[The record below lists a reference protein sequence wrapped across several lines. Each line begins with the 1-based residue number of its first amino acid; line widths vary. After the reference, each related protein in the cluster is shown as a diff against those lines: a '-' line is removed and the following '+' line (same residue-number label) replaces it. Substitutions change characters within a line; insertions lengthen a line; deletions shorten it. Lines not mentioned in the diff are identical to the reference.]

1 MKRILSYSILF
12 IILSII
18 GHSYIIFRFYHDGIL
33 STGPNDGMEQMVPI
47 QMYLFNQWSQGNIFY
62 STNFG
67 LGGDFFTDLSYYFST
82 NILFI
87 INVLV
92 ILFLKLFISLD
103 THQIM
108 FWMNNALI
116 ISVIKGAI
124 AMYCTYLYGK
134 HITKHKVLSIFIAF
148 IFVVSPLYFRF
159 SAYWPF
165 FSDVFIW
172 LPLFLYAI
180 ERVLQQRKQGLL
192 IVTIT
197 LILVNNFYF
206 AYYFFIIGTV
216 YSFIRIIF
224 RHPNDI
230 STRTQTFRV
239 LLISALLALG
249 NSLFIFF
256 HGVQSFMN
264 NRRVSFS
271 GHVPLFEKLNINTNI
286 FFDNY
291 LIVILFITIQ
301 GILTFRLY
309 RHFYYRLFAIITV
322 ILIIFTFIPFIDQVF
337 NGFSAPQKRW
347 HFILAFSSSILVG
360 LFIKYFRTVSIKS
373 YILTSLISQFVIY
386 VSAYCYHKYL
396 PWLILVPIVSM
407 IGLLILLL
415 KERKVRIQLTYIYMI
430 SIIALSM
437 MVSFV
442 FIKNQIYFEDHQ
454 NRANTFYA
462 NSSLYSSELQRA
474 LVKEMKDNKKEDERI
489 DWRVNEQ
496 DNTPMYQNFKG
507 LSLYSSIFH
516 HNILDYYYDS
526 LKINLAEESL
536 SRYQSTNGR
545 QNIDSLFSIK
555 YLMLKNY
562 QNNVPSYF
570 KRIKTSGQYNI
581 YENQL
586 NLPSVKVTNRLYN
599 SKNLKTPL
607 DREHAMLK
615 GAVVDSK
622 GENFESHTPN
632 LLNDAH
638 ITTKNITKV
647 SRNTIKVN
655 REMGSINIHLPK
667 KLRKQYKD
675 FYLTAY
681 IKRGNPDSNY
691 TVNVN
696 QYLNNRLY
704 NDSVYRIGVDT
715 QLYRT
720 QPDKNGD
727 INIQLSPKGAFNFKL
742 LNLTG
747 ENYKTLK
754 DIHHKANFDMNYK
767 DIKNGIKVQLGNHP
781 KGLATINIPYRDGMR
796 AYINGHK
803 VDVKKVNY
811 MMTGVPVNKN
821 HKTIIIKYE
830 PPFLKIMIFISF
842 ISIIFSMIYVRKSNS
857 PKRKMRI
864 RRD

>member
-47 QMYLFNQWSQGNIFY
+47 QMYLFNQWSHGNIFY

-192 IVTIT
+192 LVTIT

-206 AYYFFIIGTV
+206 AYYFFIIGTF
-216 YSFIRIIF
+216 YSLIRIIF

-239 LLISALLALG
+239 LLISAMLALG

-264 NRRVSFS
+264 NRRVSFL
-271 GHVPLFEKLNINTNI
+271 GHVPLLEKLNINTNI

-309 RHFYYRLFAIITV
+309 RHFYYRLFAILTI

-373 YILTSLISQFVIY
+373 YILTSLI
-386 VSAYCYHKYL
+386 A
-396 PWLILVPIVSM
+396 
-407 IGLLILLL
+407 
-415 KERKVRIQLTYIYMI
+415 
-430 SIIALSM
+430 
-437 MVSFV
+437 
-442 FIKNQIYFEDHQ
+442 
-454 NRANTFYA
+454 
-462 NSSLYSSELQRA
+462 
-474 LVKEMKDNKKEDERI
+474 
-489 DWRVNEQ
+489 
-496 DNTPMYQNFKG
+496 
-507 LSLYSSIFH
+507 
-516 HNILDYYYDS
+516 
-526 LKINLAEESL
+526 
-536 SRYQSTNGR
+536 
-545 QNIDSLFSIK
+545 
-555 YLMLKNY
+555 
-562 QNNVPSYF
+562 
-570 KRIKTSGQYNI
+570 
-581 YENQL
+581 
-586 NLPSVKVTNRLYN
+586 
-599 SKNLKTPL
+599 
-607 DREHAMLK
+607 
-615 GAVVDSK
+615 
-622 GENFESHTPN
+622 
-632 LLNDAH
+632 
-638 ITTKNITKV
+638 
-647 SRNTIKVN
+647 
-655 REMGSINIHLPK
+655 
-667 KLRKQYKD
+667 
-675 FYLTAY
+675 
-681 IKRGNPDSNY
+681 
-691 TVNVN
+691 
-696 QYLNNRLY
+696 
-704 NDSVYRIGVDT
+704 
-715 QLYRT
+715 
-720 QPDKNGD
+720 
-727 INIQLSPKGAFNFKL
+727 
-742 LNLTG
+742 
-747 ENYKTLK
+747 
-754 DIHHKANFDMNYK
+754 
-767 DIKNGIKVQLGNHP
+767 
-781 KGLATINIPYRDGMR
+781 
-796 AYINGHK
+796 
-803 VDVKKVNY
+803 
-811 MMTGVPVNKN
+811 
-821 HKTIIIKYE
+821 
-830 PPFLKIMIFISF
+830 
-842 ISIIFSMIYVRKSNS
+842 
-857 PKRKMRI
+857 
-864 RRD
+864 